1 MTDATP
7 RGERA
12 THNRAL
18 MIRRQ
23 VLLLS
28 LGVLASLSVRAGL
41 PEVIDSARPS
51 VVAVGTY
58 DALKSPR
65 FTFRGTGF
73 VVGQGDRVVTNAHVL
88 PKAGD
93 RDVEA
98 RLAVVVPRDGAAPDI
113 RLVKRHLL
121 DPDHDLAALDVEGP
135 ALPPLPLA
143 EGALARA
150 GTSVVLIGY
159 PLGTSLGLVP
169 AAHRGI
175 VAAVTAIALPPP
187 TAGQLDAHTLSRL
200 RQGAFEILQLD
211 ATAYP
216 GNSGSPLLDADTGRV
231 VGVINMVFIKS
242 TKESAVGQPTGI
254 TYAIPVRHVQELL
267 VRH

>member
-41 PEVIDSARPS
+41 PEVIDAARPS

-93 RDVEA
+93 PDVES

-121 DPDHDLAALDVEGP
+121 DPTMTWRHSTSKARPCRPCRWPRG
-135 ALPPLPLA
+135 PLP
-143 EGALARA
+143 
-150 GTSVVLIGY
+150 
-159 PLGTSLGLVP
+159 
-169 AAHRGI
+169 
-175 VAAVTAIALPPP
+175 
-187 TAGQLDAHTLSRL
+187 
-200 RQGAFEILQLD
+200 
-211 ATAYP
+211 
-216 GNSGSPLLDADTGRV
+216 GRV
-231 VGVINMVFIKS
+231 
-242 TKESAVGQPTGI
+242 
-254 TYAIPVRHVQELL
+254 RLWC
-267 VRH
+267 

>member
-1 MTDATP
+1 
-7 RGERA
+7 
-12 THNRAL
+12 

-23 VLLLS
+23 VLLAS
-28 LGVLASLSVRAGL
+28 LGLLAAWSVRAGL
-41 PEVIDSARPS
+41 PEVIDAARPA

-58 DALKSPR
+58 DALRNPR

-73 VVGQGDRVVTNAHVL
+73 AVGRGDRIITNAHVL

-93 RDVEA
+93 PDADA
-98 RLAVVVPRDGAAPDI
+98 RLAVLLPRVGAPAGAAPDV
-113 RLVKRHLL
+113 RLIGRHKL
-121 DPDHDLAALDVEGP
+121 DPDHDLAALDVEGAP
-135 ALPPLPLA
+135 LPPLPLA
-143 EGALARA
+143 EGSIARA

-159 PLGTSLGLVP
+159 PLGTTLGLVP

-187 TAGQLDAHTLSRL
+187 TAGQLDSHTLSRL

-231 VGVINMVFIKS
+231 VGVINMVYVKS

-267 VRH
+267 DLH